1 VTWRFAFWNG
11 WRFSLARLLEE
22 KCTGTDDVGTL
33 GNVLII
39 EDEAIIAE
47 DLACIVEQ
55 LGLRV
60 SGVAQTHEEAVALA
74 KRAPLSLVLS
84 DVRIADGGSGIEAV
98 EAIRHEQNV
107 AVVFITG
114 CPYLVPP
121 AFRESA
127 FVVGKPY
134 KEAAVK
140 VAIEQA
146 VSRFCDC
153 PKLLPCACPSPQL
166 LL

>member
-1 VTWRFAFWNG
+1 
-11 WRFSLARLLEE
+11 LARLLEE
-22 KCTGTDDVGTL
+22 KCVRTDDVGTL

-39 EDEAIIAE
+39 EDESIIAE

-60 SGVAQTHEEAVALA
+60 SGVAKTQEEAIALS
-74 KRAPLSLVLS
+74 KRARLSLVLS
-84 DVRIADGGSGIEAV
+84 DVRIADGGSGIRAV
-98 EAIRHEQNV
+98 EEIREAQDV

-121 AFRESA
+121 SLRESA

-153 PKLLPCACPSPQL
+153 PKMLPCACPSPQL
-166 LL
+166 PL

>member
-1 VTWRFAFWNG
+1 
-11 WRFSLARLLEE
+11 LARLLEE
-22 KCTGTDDVGTL
+22 KSAGSADVGTV
-33 GNVLII
+33 GQVLII

-60 SGVAQTHEEAVALA
+60 SGVAQTHAEAIALA
-74 KRAPLSLVLS
+74 ERAPLSLILS
-84 DVRIADGGSGIEAV
+84 DVRIADGGSGIRAV
-98 EAIRHEQNV
+98 EEIRAEQDV

-114 CPYLVPP
+114 CTYLVPP
-121 AFRESA
+121 SFKE

-140 VAIEQA
+140 LAIEQA
-146 VSRFCDC
+146 VSRHCDC
-153 PKLLPCACPSPQL
+153 SKLFPCACRYPQL
-166 LL
+166 PL

>member
-1 VTWRFAFWNG
+1 M
-11 WRFSLARLLEE
+11 
-22 KCTGTDDVGTL
+22 GTVGH
-33 GNVLII
+33 VLII

-60 SGVAQTHEEAVALA
+60 SGVAQTYAEAIALA
-74 KRAPLSLVLS
+74 RRAPLSLILS
-84 DVRIADGGSGIEAV
+84 DVRIADGGSGIQAV
-98 EAIRHEQNV
+98 EEIREQQDV

-121 AFRESA
+121 SFKESA
-127 FVVGKPY
+127 FVVAKPY

-140 VAIEQA
+140 LAIGQA
-146 VSRFCDC
+146 VSRHCDC
-153 PKLLPCACPSPQL
+153 SKLFPCACPFPQPPL
-166 LL
+166 

>member
-1 VTWRFAFWNG
+1 
-11 WRFSLARLLEE
+11 LARLIEE
-22 KCTGTDDVGTL
+22 KCAGTDEVGAV

-60 SGVAQTHEEAVALA
+60 SGVAKTYQEAIALS
-74 KRAPLSLVLS
+74 KRAPLSLILS
-84 DVRIADGGSGIEAV
+84 DVRIADGGSGIRAV
-98 EAIRHEQNV
+98 EAIREEQDV

-114 CPYLVPP
+114 CTYLVP
-121 AFRESA
+121 ASFRESA
-127 FVVGKPY
+127 LVISKPY

-140 VAIEQA
+140 AAIEQA
-146 VSRFCDC
+146 VSRHCDC
-153 PKLLPCACPSPQL
+153 PKLFPCACPSPQPPL
-166 LL
+166 